1 MLGNAVFETG
11 EQAKKAIES
20 LLLEPA
26 EINHTLLRKSQ
37 PYTLESGKSIN
48 NLHLR
53 LASDWDVKERGARE
67 RSRYYLLHGPPAK
80 DINSRLG
87 KRRADQPKRLGGKQ
101 DVLSRLGGYREPG
114 ERRKRRQ

>member
-1 MLGNAVFETG
+1 LVGNAVFETA

-20 LLLEPA
+20 LLLERS

-37 PYTLESGKSIN
+37 PYTLESGNSVN

-87 KRRADQPKRLGGKQ
+87 IRRGDKPKRLGGKQ